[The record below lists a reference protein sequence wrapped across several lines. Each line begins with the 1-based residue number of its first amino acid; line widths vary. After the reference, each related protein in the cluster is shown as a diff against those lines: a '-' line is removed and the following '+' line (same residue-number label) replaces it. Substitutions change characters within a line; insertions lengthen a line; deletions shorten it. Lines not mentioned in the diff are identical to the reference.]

1 MKTQLS
7 EERISMRT
15 NLDTKRF
22 LEAAAILSGYNNLSG
37 FILTTVY
44 KEAQRIIN
52 DSQGRVL
59 SDRDRDLVLNLLNTA
74 PEPNAKL
81 TSLLLNAAKDDSL
94 G

>member
-7 EERISMRT
+7 DERISMRT

-22 LEAAAILSGYNNLSG
+22 LEAAAIMSGYNNLSG

-52 DSQGRVL
+52 DSQDRVL
-59 SDRDRDLVLNLLNTA
+59 SDRDRDLVLNLLNSP
-74 PEPNAKL
+74 PEPNVKL
-81 TSLLLNAAKDDSL
+81 KNLLLNAAKRDNL
-94 G
+94 K